1 MKKFLLGTLLALLSF
16 LSVQAAQAG
25 SVAPQAYVIRVQQDI
40 TPASADFIHA
50 QLKKAAAQNANVFV
64 IELDTPGGL
73 MDSMKK
79 IVQDI
84 IASPVPVVTYVG
96 PSGAHAASAGTYIMY
111 AGEIAAMAPGTNL
124 GAATPIMMG
133 QPGAKPQ
140 SVLEKKIASDA
151 SAYIRS
157 LADMRGRNAGWA
169 AMAVNQS
176 VSLTASEA
184 LKKHVI
190 NVMADNIPDLL
201 KKIDGTQVKVGE
213 QLVTLRTAGAAVTYH
228 KGGWRAQLLAA
239 ITDPNITYL
248 LMIIGF
254 WGIIIEFSHPG
265 AIFPGITGAVC
276 ILLWLYA
283 MNILPVNYTGV
294 ALILLGLSCMT
305 AEAFMPTIGVLGVGG
320 AAAFAIGSVLM
331 FNVPGFSVS
340 YWLIGLVTLLSLGF
354 LSFILAILIKDRTR
368 PSTVGPETMVGIT
381 GKVVEWNGKE
391 GAVHVNGALWKA
403 ESPVVCKL
411 QKGDK
416 VKVTAVNGLCITIE
430 PNQSVS
436 T

>member
-1 MKKFLLGTLLALLSF
+1 MKKILLGAFLALLLY

-25 SVAPQAYVIRVQQDI
+25 SPAPLAYVVRVQQDI
-40 TPASADFIHA
+40 TPASADFIHD
-50 QLKKAAAQNANVFV
+50 QLKKAAAQNAAVFI

-73 MDSMKK
+73 MDSMKA

-84 IASPVPVVTYVG
+84 IASPVPVVTYVS
-96 PSGAHAASAGTYIMY
+96 PPGAHAASAGTYIMY
-111 AGEIAAMAPGTNL
+111 ASEIAAMAPATNL
-124 GAATPIMMG
+124 GAATPVMMG
-133 QPGAKPQ
+133 QEGAKPQ
-140 SVLEKKIASDA
+140 SVLEKKMASDA
-151 SAYIRS
+151 AAYIRG
-157 LADMRGRNAGWA
+157 LADMRGRNADWA
-169 AMAVNQS
+169 AMAVNKS
-176 VSLTASEA
+176 VSLTATEA
-184 LKKHVI
+184 LQKHVI
-190 NVMADNIPDLL
+190 NVMADNVPDLL
-201 KKIDGTQVKVGE
+201 KKIDGMQVKVGE
-213 QLVTLRTAGAAVTYH
+213 RSETLHTAGATVEYH
-228 KGGWRAQLLAA
+228 KGNWRARLLAA

-294 ALILLGLSCMT
+294 ALIMLGIACMT

-331 FNVPGFSVS
+331 FNVPGFAVS
-340 YWLIGLVTLLSLGF
+340 YWLIGLVTLVSLAF
-354 LSFILAILIKDRTR
+354 LSFILAILIKDRR
-368 PSTVGPETMVGIT
+368 KPSTVGPETMVGMA

-391 GAVHVNGALWKA
+391 GAVRVNGAVWKA
-403 ESPVVCKL
+403 ESAVACTL
-411 QKGDK
+411 AKGDK
-416 VKVTAVNGLCITIE
+416 VKITAVNGLCVTID